1 MTISKVKDHTFAL
14 IVCGGG
20 GTRLWPA
27 STTQKPKQFINLFGS
42 ENLFQKTIKRAKKIA
57 PYNRIFIVAGA
68 QYAGDILASDPNI
81 NPSNILIEPD
91 KKHTAI
97 AIAAGAAVIAN
108 LDKEAVV
115 VNLWSDHL
123 IETKE
128 QFAKDVNQA
137 TEAAFKKRSLVALGI
152 KPNFPH
158 TGFGYL
164 EAGSQVERNLFR
176 VKKFLEKPNLATAKK
191 FITAGNFYWNLGTY
205 IWRVDTFFSELA
217 KTSPELYKQTLLI
230 KDAWGKPDYWTIMK
244 KVYQEVD
251 PVAIDVA
258 VSEKSTNMLLVPVN
272 FDWQDVGDWQAVWE
286 TREKD
291 NRNNTF
297 LGKKRN
303 LWINVDSQNCLVAS
317 DKKLIATAGLKDLII
332 VDSPEGLLVC
342 DKSQSQKVKDI
353 VEKLPKK

>member
-1 MTISKVKDHTFAL
+1 MSTAKKHTFVL

-27 STTQKPKQFINLFGS
+27 STDQKPKQFIDLFGP
-42 ENLFQKTIKRAKKIA
+42 ENLFQKTINRAKTIA
-57 PYNRIFIVAGA
+57 PYSRIFIIAGA
-68 QYAGDILASDPNI
+68 QYASDILKSDPNI
-81 NPSNILIEPD
+81 NPANILIEPD

-97 AIAAGAAVIAN
+97 AIGAGAAVIAN
-108 LDKEAVV
+108 IDPEAVV

-128 QFAKDVNQA
+128 QFAEDVR
-137 TEAAFKKRSLVALGI
+137 EAATVAFEKKALVALGI
-152 KPNFPH
+152 KPTFPH

-164 EAGSQVERNLFR
+164 EAGEKLTARLYR
-176 VKKFLEKPNLATAKK
+176 VKKFLEKPNLDQAKQFVK
-191 FITAGNFYWNLGTY
+191 AGNFYWNLGTY

-217 KTSPELYKQTLLI
+217 QTSPQLYQQTLLI
-230 KDAWGKPDYWTIMK
+230 KNSWGKPNYWTTMQ
-244 KVYQEVD
+244 KVYQQVD

-258 VSEKSTNMLLVPVN
+258 VSEKSANLLLVPAD

-286 TREKD
+286 TSQKD
-291 NRNNTF
+291 RQNNAF
-297 LGKKRN
+297 LGKKKSP
-303 LWINVDSQNCLVAS
+303 WVDVNSRGCLVAS

-332 VDSPEGLLVC
+332 IDSPEGLLVC
-342 DKSQSQKVKDI
+342 AKSQSQKVKDI